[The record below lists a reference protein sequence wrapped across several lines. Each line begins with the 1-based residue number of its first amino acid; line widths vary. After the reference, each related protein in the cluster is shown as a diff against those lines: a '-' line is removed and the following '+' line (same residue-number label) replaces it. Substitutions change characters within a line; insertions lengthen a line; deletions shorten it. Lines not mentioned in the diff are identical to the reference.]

1 MKEKLI
7 SALALSSILL
17 GMATPALAEEN
28 TGDEAVSK
36 AKVTFKADEEITG
49 PENPG
54 GGDGGDGGP
63 GDGGNGGSGGPLSI
77 DYVSHMSFGEQ
88 TISGSNAEYHPLLQ
102 SWRYDT
108 GSSTRDIETVY
119 IPQFAQ
125 ITDKRGENSGWT
137 LKVERTQFATASG
150 EELKGAEINVEN
162 AEVVK
167 MSDIDDS
174 AKPTGLDK
182 FTIPLEGAVDIVTAA
197 EDQGMATWSYSLGKA
212 VSTEEASKVPE
223 ATNENITL
231 SVPGT
236 AKKIQD
242 QEYTSNI
249 TWTLVAGEL

>member
-36 AKVTFKADEEITG
+36 AKVTFTADEEITG

-102 SWRYDT
+102 SWKYDNDSKT
-108 GSSTRDIETVY
+108 AY

-150 EELKGAEINVEN
+150 DELKGAEINVEN

-167 MSDIDDS
+167 VSDIDDS
-174 AKPTGLDK
+174 AKPTGLNK

-197 EDQGMATWSYSLGKA
+197 EDQGMATWSYSLGEA
-212 VSTEEASKVPE
+212 VSTEEASKDPE
-223 ATNENITL
+223 ATNQNITL

-242 QEYTSNI
+242 EEYTSSI